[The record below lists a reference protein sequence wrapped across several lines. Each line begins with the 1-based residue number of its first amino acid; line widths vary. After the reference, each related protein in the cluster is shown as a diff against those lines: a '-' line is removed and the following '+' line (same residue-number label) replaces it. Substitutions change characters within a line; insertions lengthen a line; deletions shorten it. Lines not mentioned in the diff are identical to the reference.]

1 MLQQTR
7 TSRSR
12 FILLLVLASALSLL
26 TLDFRG
32 FGPLETAQNG
42 LRAVFEPVVGGV
54 DSALNPVRNGFNGVL
69 HYGDVKAENERLRER
84 VAELEA
90 MPLQE
95 ENAQQQLDELKKQM
109 EITTA
114 RNMETRTARVL
125 RGPVANFENN
135 VRIDKGTSSG
145 IRTDMVV
152 VTAAGLVGRVV
163 DVTDEQSVVEL
174 ADSRNFGVGVRPTSA
189 TTPTNFALRG
199 QGPGQPLLVQ
209 GDLGV
214 DQVIEGGVVVTSGLD
229 GSVFPP
235 DIIVGRISKVP
246 PPDGTS
252 DGTARVS
259 GVEVELEVDPS
270 SLSFVTVL
278 LWQSTQ

>member
-42 LRAVFEPVVGGV
+42 LRAVFEPVVCGV

-90 MPLQE
+90 MPMQE

-145 IRTDMVV
+145 IRTDKVV

-163 DVTDEQSVVEL
+163 DVTDEQSV
-174 ADSRNFGVGVRPTSA
+174 G
-189 TTPTNFALRG
+189 
-199 QGPGQPLLVQ
+199 
-209 GDLGV
+209 
-214 DQVIEGGVVVTSGLD
+214 
-229 GSVFPP
+229 
-235 DIIVGRISKVP
+235 
-246 PPDGTS
+246 
-252 DGTARVS
+252 
-259 GVEVELEVDPS
+259 
-270 SLSFVTVL
+270 
-278 LWQSTQ
+278 